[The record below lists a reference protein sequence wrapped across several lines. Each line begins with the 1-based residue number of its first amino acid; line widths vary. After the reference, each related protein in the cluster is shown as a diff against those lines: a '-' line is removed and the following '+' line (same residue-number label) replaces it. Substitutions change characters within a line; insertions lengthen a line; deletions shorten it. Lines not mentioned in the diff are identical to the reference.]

1 MPDAEDS
8 TGDGGHREGGEVKGG
23 QTGGQAGVLHT
34 HLDGDGDTLGI
45 MQTEQPTDAK
55 AYSQTADIV
64 EHHHKDDEQASS
76 EQTRG

>member
-34 HLDGDGDTLGI
+34 HLDGDGDTLWI

-55 AYSQTADIV
+55 AYRREAEWATTKATVMAIIR
-64 EHHHKDDEQASS
+64 EENAGK
-76 EQTRG
+76 